1 MTHRHARRSLPLS
14 AVPALAVAVAL
25 LAGSAAWSG
34 LHAQSQEAPG
44 GDDARTPKQIE
55 VPLDTAWTSQHT
67 VTMED
72 GEQLPYTATVGWMPV
87 YDDDREA
94 VASIFYTYYR
104 RSDVEDRE
112 SRPLTFSFNGGPGS
126 ASLWMH
132 IGYTGPRKLR
142 ISENGYPVQP
152 YGVEPNPHTILDR
165 TDIVYVNPVNTGF
178 SRAVEGV
185 DMDQFFGVEDDVEY
199 LAEWIGT
206 FVSRNGRWSSPKFL
220 IGESYGTTRVSGLA
234 RQLQQSEWMYVNGV
248 VLVSPTGLGL
258 DRGGPVGDAL
268 KLPHYAATAWY
279 YEELP
284 DELQGL
290 DLTGE
295 LLPRVEEFTVEEYI
309 PALTR
314 GGSLGEE
321 RRREIAEQV
330 ARFASVSPEY
340 VEDYNLAV
348 PVSAWRKEMLRDEG
362 YTLGR
367 LDSRYRG
374 VDRTDAGEYYDY
386 SPELE
391 SWNHAFTPA
400 ANEYL
405 REDLGVETDLQYWT
419 FGPTPGWER
428 EPNETGENL
437 REAMATNP
445 FTRVMVQSGYYDGA
459 TDYFASKYTMW
470 HIDPSGKF
478 SDRLRWEGYRSGH
491 MMYLRE
497 PDRAS
502 SNRHIREFIDESVP
516 ADTARAKYPG
526 GGPPGS
532 ADGAGGAGGS

>member
-1 MTHRHARRSLPLS
+1 MTKRHASARSLLL
-14 AVPALAVAVAL
+14 ALAL
-25 LAGSAAWSG
+25 LVGSAAWTG
-34 LHAQSQEAPG
+34 LPARQQAQQQGQAPEDG
-44 GDDARTPKQIE
+44 PEMPEKIE
-55 VPLDTAWTSQHT
+55 VPLDTAWTVQSS
-67 VTMED
+67 VTMAD
-72 GEQLPYTATVGWMPV
+72 GEEVPYTATVGWMPV
-87 YDDDREA
+87 YNDEREA
-94 VASIFYTYYR
+94 VASVFYTYYR
-104 RSDVEDRE
+104 RSDVQDRA

-132 IGYTGPRKLR
+132 LGYTGPRKLLV
-142 ISENGYPVQP
+142 SENGYPVQP
-152 YGVEPNPHTILDR
+152 YGFEENPHTILDR

-178 SRAVEGV
+178 SRAVEGA

-206 FVSRNGRWSSPKFL
+206 FVSRNDRWSSPKFL
-220 IGESYGTTRVSGLA
+220 VGESYGTTRVSGLA

-248 VLVSPTGLGL
+248 ALVSPTGLGL
-258 DRGGPVGDAL
+258 DRDGPVGDAL

-279 YEELP
+279 YDQLP
-284 DELQGL
+284 AELQEMH
-290 DLTGE
+290 LTEE

-314 GGSLGEE
+314 GGSLSEEE
-321 RRREIAEQV
+321 RDGIAQQV
-330 ARFASVSPEY
+330 ARYAAVSPEY
-340 VEDYNLAV
+340 VKDWNLAV
-348 PVSAWRKEMLRDEG
+348 PVSSWRKEMLRDEG

-400 ANEYL
+400 ANVYL
-405 REDLGVETDLQYWT
+405 REELGVETDLQYWT
-419 FGPTPGWER
+419 FGPTPNWER
-428 EPNETGENL
+428 EPNRTGENL

-445 FTRVMVQSGYYDGA
+445 FTHVLVQSGYYDGA
-459 TDYFASKYTMW
+459 TDYFAAKYTMW

-478 SDRLRWEGYRSGH
+478 MDRLRFEGYRSGH

-497 PDRAS
+497 PDRETA
-502 SNRHIREFIDESVP
+502 NQDLRELIDAGVP

-526 GGPPGS
+526 GGPPRRP
-532 ADGAGGAGGS
+532 GGGG